1 MSTHLSV
8 AEIFRKLE
16 ERMKLHEERAA
27 FHTQQEVHHR
37 EQSAFHAAE
46 LQKVKEHFEAFKA
59 SALAAADL
67 AQESGALLSPET
79 EEPDDL
85 RDLIGRRIV
94 VSKLVSRV
102 VDRMREDETF
112 GAARIAAEV
121 NRRYRE
127 HLRRPVSARAVSVTL
142 RRLRGSGGIRAVKE
156 GKASQESVYVREREG
171 GPGSAGNR
179 VNPALP
185 QL

>member
-27 FHTQQEVHHR
+27 FHAQQEAHHR
-37 EQSAFHAAE
+37 EQSAFHTAE
-46 LQKVKEHFEAFKA
+46 LQKVREHFEAFKA

-67 AQESGALLSPET
+67 AQESGALASPEP
-79 EEPDDL
+79 EKDDL

-102 VDRMREDETF
+102 VDRMGEDETF
-112 GAARIAAEV
+112 GAARMAAEV

-127 HLRRPVSARAVSVTL
+127 HLRRPVDARAVSVTL
-142 RRLRGSGGIRAVKE
+142 RRLRDAGLIRAVRE
-156 GKASQESVYVREREG
+156 GKASQESLYVRAKE
-171 GPGSAGNR
+171 AG
-179 VNPALP
+179 
-185 QL
+185 

>member
-27 FHTQQEVHHR
+27 FHSQQEVHHR

-46 LQKVKEHFEAFKA
+46 LQKVREHFEAFKA

-67 AQESGALLSPET
+67 AQESGSLPSPDK
-79 EEPDDL
+79 EEEADDL
-85 RDLIGRRIV
+85 RDLIGRRIM

-102 VDRMREDETF
+102 VDRMGEGETF
-112 GAARIAAEV
+112 GAARVAAEV

-142 RRLRGSGGIRAVKE
+142 RRLRDAGEVRAVRE
-156 GKASQESVYVREREG
+156 GKASQESIYVREG
-171 GPGSAGNR
+171 ATS
-179 VNPALP
+179 
-185 QL
+185 